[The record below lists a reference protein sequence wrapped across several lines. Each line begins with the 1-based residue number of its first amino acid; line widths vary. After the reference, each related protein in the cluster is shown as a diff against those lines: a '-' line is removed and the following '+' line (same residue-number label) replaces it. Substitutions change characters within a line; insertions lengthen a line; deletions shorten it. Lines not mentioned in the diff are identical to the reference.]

1 MTLKF
6 KRTFP
11 VLVLLV
17 AFLTIMVIVFGNQP
31 IVAYTFN

>member
-17 AFLTIMVIVFGNQP
+17 AFLAFTVLAFGNQP
-31 IVAYTFN
+31 IIAYTFN